1 MAKVKYYYDSDT
13 LSYRKIEYKKGRK
26 TKIFILSLLGMF
38 LSGFLLLVI
47 YLNIP
52 YIETPKEKALKREL
66 SNMELQFELLN
77 KKMIQAQTVLSEIET
92 RDNSIYRVYFE
103 ANPISDEQRKA
114 GFGGVNRYNNLEGFD
129 NSNLIISTSKKL
141 DVLTKQIVVKSKSLD
156 EIARLAEEKEQLLK
170 AIPTI
175 KPVKNEDLTR
185 MASGYGYRSDPFTKA
200 RKFHRGMDFTA
211 PRGTPVYAT
220 GNGVV
225 KRADR
230 RSSGYG
236 RHIRI
241 DHGFGYIS
249 LYAHL
254 YKYVVRR
261 GQKVKRGD
269 LIGFVGSTG
278 RSQAPHL
285 HYEII
290 KDGKHVNPLNFYYGN
305 LSPEEFAELL
315 KVASQENQS
324 LD

>member
-141 DVLTKQIVVKSKSLD
+141 DVLTKQIVVQSKSLD